1 MSATYKESSQPLS
14 RGGYMQSVEFDNVRG
29 VPAVPVSFRAAA
41 LLAAGKRD
49 FIWWLQGLSLK
60 EGGFR
65 RVALELL
72 EMFPDRL
79 GTPDMHKS
87 RVVPEKIYP
96 GELVT
101 GVKSVLNPEWWSWT
115 EQAAPPEKGNVLIQL
130 CRQKA
135 LVPTNPAELAS
146 RGNGLRA
153 VREVLSVEQ
162 FLVEL
167 CTNPKLQF
175 SLPAIDAAADELEIE
190 LAVEKNPGLSPSD
203 FKRADLVYFHDI
215 IGALVEYRARHEKQ
229 VRENFH
235 LTSIGKQIWE
245 TLDYALASR
254 SMVLLDGLE
263 GRGKTEAVKAWCELH
278 QGRARFVSLSG
289 VTNKTTVFREI
300 AFALGITY
308 AYGRTGP
315 EMQARVED
323 VLKRSKIMLL
333 IDEAHFLLNQTRRMT
348 GRPEMID
355 WLDTAIAN
363 RGLPVALCTTPQ
375 FIACLARAK
384 NQVEYNFNQFRRR
397 VKLVKLPDK
406 NTEADLAAVA
416 RKLFQGAGEPVIKK
430 IVGYALLSK
439 RDLSAVGDV
448 AAEVRAMLGTEDL
461 SRATV
466 AHVHRAITEYLIPSD
481 QAFKVSLD
489 AAESAQRPGRR
500 RPGLAARIGTDEPEI
515 MEPER
520 QPASDETTAAP
531 TSPRTR
537 GSVPILAI
545 ETTNLATSRGGLKA
559 FLTAD

>member
-1 MSATYKESSQPLS
+1 MSATYKESSQPPS
-14 RGGYMQSVEFDNVRG
+14 QGSYMQSAEFDNVRG

-41 LLAAGKRD
+41 LLTARKRD

-60 EGGFR
+60 EGGFKCLAR
-65 RVALELL
+65 ELL
-72 EMFPDRL
+72 EMFPTRI
-79 GTPDMHKS
+79 GTPDMHRAVIEPGKM
-87 RVVPEKIYP
+87 YP
-96 GELVT
+96 GDLGY
-101 GVKSVLNPEWWSWT
+101 GVEVDLDSSRWDFSEEARPKINGSD
-115 EQAAPPEKGNVLIQL
+115 LIQL
-130 CRQKA
+130 CRRHA
-135 LVPTNPAELAS
+135 LTFRERKKSPFANG
-146 RGNGLRA
+146 GN
-153 VREVLSVEQ
+153 VSIEQLSVEQ

-167 CTNPKLQF
+167 CTNPKIQF
-175 SLPAIDAAADELEIE
+175 SLPGIEAAGDELEIE
-190 LAVEKNPGLSPSD
+190 LATEADPELRASD
-203 FKRADLVYFHDI
+203 FKRAELVYFHDI

-229 VRENFH
+229 KRDDFH
-235 LTSIGKQIWE
+235 LTAIGKQIWE

-278 QGRARFVSLSG
+278 QGQARFVSLKG

-323 VLKRSKIMLL
+323 VLKRSGIMLL

-375 FIACLARAK
+375 FIACMARAK

-397 VKLVKLPDK
+397 VKRWVKLPDK
-406 NTEADLAAVA
+406 NSESDIAAVA
-416 RKLFQGAGEPVIKK
+416 RKVFQGAGEPVIKK

-448 AAEVRAMLGTEDL
+448 AAEVRAMLGMEDL

-466 AHVHRAITEYLIPSD
+466 AHVHRAITEFLIPSD

-500 RPGLAARIGTDEPEI
+500 RPAPALPSPVEEDEP
-515 MEPER
+515 MEKDR
-520 QPASDETTAAP
+520 QPASVEITVAP
-531 TSPRTR
+531 APDRAR
-537 GSVPILAI
+537 GSVAI
-545 ETTNLATSRGGLKA
+545 QALETANPATSRGGLKA
-559 FLTAD
+559 VLTPA

>member
-1 MSATYKESSQPLS
+1 
-14 RGGYMQSVEFDNVRG
+14 MQSVEFDNVRG

-41 LLAAGKRD
+41 LLAAKKRD

-60 EGGFR
+60 EGGFK
-65 RVALELL
+65 RVARELV
-72 EMFPDRL
+72 EMFPDRI
-79 GTPDMHKS
+79 GTPAMHKT
-87 RVVPEKIYP
+87 RVMPEKMYP
-96 GELVT
+96 GNLGYGVEVDLDSSRWNFSEEELP
-101 GVKSVLNPEWWSWT
+101 KI
-115 EQAAPPEKGNVLIQL
+115 KGSDLIQL
-130 CRQKA
+130 CRQHA
-135 LVPTNPAELAS
+135 LTF
-146 RGNGLRA
+146 
-153 VREVLSVEQ
+153 RERKNFPLFGGWSTRCGQLSIEQ
-162 FLVEL
+162 FLIEF

-175 SLPAIDAAADELEIE
+175 SLPSIDAVADELEVE
-190 LAVEKNPGLSPSD
+190 LATEENPKL
-203 FKRADLVYFHDI
+203 RADDFTRAELVYFHDI

-229 VRENFH
+229 IRENFH
-235 LTSIGKQIWE
+235 LTAIGKKIWE

-278 QGRARFVSLSG
+278 QGQARFVSLKG

-300 AFALGITY
+300 AFTLGITY

-375 FIACLARAK
+375 FIACMARAK

-397 VKLVKLPDK
+397 VKRWVKLPDK
-406 NTEADLAAVA
+406 NSESDIAAVA
-416 RKLFQGAGEPVIKK
+416 RKVFQNAGEPVIKK

-466 AHVHRAITEYLIPSD
+466 AHVHRAITEFLIPSD

-500 RPGLAARIGTDEPEI
+500 RPAPL
-515 MEPER
+515 
-520 QPASDETTAAP
+520 PASASSHP
-531 TSPRTR
+531 TVT
-537 GSVPILAI
+537 G
-545 ETTNLATSRGGLKA
+545 
-559 FLTAD
+559 